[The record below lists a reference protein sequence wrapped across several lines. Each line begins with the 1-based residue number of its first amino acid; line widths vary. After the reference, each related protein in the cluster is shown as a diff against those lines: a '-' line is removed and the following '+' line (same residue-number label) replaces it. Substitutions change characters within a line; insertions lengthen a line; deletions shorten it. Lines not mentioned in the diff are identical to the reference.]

1 MKISEVIEICRKN
14 SRAYGIIEAGRT
26 RDKVLYGD
34 TDRECTG
41 IVTTIYASIDV
52 IKRAHELG
60 ANLIIS
66 HEACFW
72 NHGDQT
78 DWLQDNK
85 TFQYKKRLLD
95 ETGITVWREHD
106 YMHAGILHEGRWV
119 DGIFYGLA
127 EELGWTQY
135 ANTEIQTAPLLRTG
149 KPRLV
154 QVFSPLLFDIP
165 KTPVREVARYLME
178 KLNLEGMKTMGDL
191 DGYCERICIPFHIM
205 GQFDNAELKKIEENN
220 IDTVL
225 AMEITDYT
233 VAIYIRDSA
242 MAGRNKRVLAA
253 GHFNIEEPGMK
264 WFAEKHLPLL
274 LPGMDIHFVQAGDSY
289 NMLLR

>member
-1 MKISEVIEICRKN
+1 MKISEVIETCKKN
-14 SRAYGIIEAGRT
+14 SRGYGHIDDSKT

-41 IVTTIYASIDV
+41 IVTTIYASVDV
-52 IKRAHELG
+52 IKKAHRLG

-72 NHGDQT
+72 NHGDRT

-106 YMHAGILHEGRWV
+106 YIHAGILHEGRWV

-127 EELGWTQY
+127 EELGWTKY
-135 ANTEIQTAPLLRTG
+135 ANTEIQSSPLFPKGR
-149 KPRLV
+149 KSE
-154 QVFSPLLFDIP
+154 VFSPLIFDIP
-165 KTPVREVARYLME
+165 ETPVREVAQYLM
-178 KLNLEGMKTMGDL
+178 KKMNLKGMKTMGDL
-191 DGYCERICIPFHIM
+191 EGKCKRICIPFHIM
-205 GQFDNAELKKIEENN
+205 GMADNAELRKIEEYD

-264 WFAEKHLPLL
+264 WFGEKHLPEL
-274 LPGMDIHFVQAGDSY
+274 LPGMDIHFIQAGDSY
-289 NMLLR
+289 NMIERR